1 MKRRFTAVVMVA
13 AAVMLMMIP
22 LQGLA
27 ATPTETVENGVNKV
41 IATLGD
47 PAFKAKAKN
56 EQIAQ
61 IGTEIDT
68 IFDFKE
74 LSRRTLGRE
83 WKKMKP
89 EQQKEFVQLFKELL
103 QGVYA
108 DRLLAYSDQ
117 KVIFD
122 KETMLKK
129 GRAEVQSYLQTSD
142 GKKIPLFYRLTD
154 KSGSWKVYDVII
166 EGVSM
171 VKNYRTQFREIITKE
186 SPDKLLKILRE
197 KVGKG

>member
-1 MKRRFTAVVMVA
+1 MKRKFTGLIMILAVV
-13 AAVMLMMIP
+13 LMIP
-22 LQGLA
+22 LHGFA
-27 ATPTETVENGVNKV
+27 STPLETVQTGVEKV
-41 IATLGD
+41 LATLTD
-47 PAFKAKAKN
+47 PAFKAKSKD
-56 EQIAQ
+56 AQ
-61 IGTEIDT
+61 LSDLTGAIST
-68 IFDFKE
+68 IFDFDE
-74 LSRRTLGRE
+74 LSKRTLGKE
-83 WKKMKP
+83 WRKMN
-89 EQQKEFVQLFKELL
+89 EAQQKEFVELFRELL

-122 KETMLKK
+122 KENMLKK
-129 GRAEVQSYLQTSD
+129 GTAEVQSYLQTSD

-171 VKNYRTQFREIITKE
+171 VKNYRTQFREILAKD
-186 SPDKLLKILRE
+186 SPDKLLEILRS

>member
-1 MKRRFTAVVMVA
+1 MNKRFIGLLMILAICVA
-13 AAVMLMMIP
+13 LP
-22 LQGLA
+22 LQAFA
-27 ATPTETVENGVNKV
+27 ATPMETVENGVNTV
-41 IATLGD
+41 IKTLGD
-47 PAFKAKAKN
+47 PAFKAKAKE
-56 EQIAQ
+56 EQIAV
-61 IGTEIDT
+61 IGKEIDH

-74 LSRRTLGRE
+74 LSIRTLGRD
-83 WKKMKP
+83 WKKMSA
-89 EQQKEFVQLFKELL
+89 EQQKEFVKLFKQLL

-142 GKKIPLFYRLTD
+142 GNKIPLFYRLTD

-171 VKNYRTQFREIITKE
+171 VKNYRTQFRQILSKD
-186 SPDKLLKILRE
+186 SPDKLIEILRE
-197 KVGKG
+197 KVNNG

>member
-1 MKRRFTAVVMVA
+1 MNKRYTGVILILAIFFV
-13 AAVMLMMIP
+13 IP
-22 LQGLA
+22 LQGWA
-27 ATPTETVENGVNKV
+27 ATPKETVETGVNQV

-47 PAFKAKAKN
+47 PAFKAKTKD

-61 IGTEIDT
+61 IGEEINS

-89 EQQKEFVQLFKELL
+89 EQQKEFVQLFRELL

-117 KVIFD
+117 KIIFG

-171 VKNYRTQFREIITKE
+171 VKNYRTQFRQILAKG
-186 SPDKLLKILRE
+186 SHDKLLKILRD

>member
-1 MKRRFTAVVMVA
+1 MNKRFIKLFLVLAIFVVLPFQA
-13 AAVMLMMIP
+13 Y
-22 LQGLA
+22 G
-27 ATPTETVENGVNKV
+27 ATPTETVESGVNKLV
-41 IATLGD
+41 KMLDD
-47 PAFKAKAKN
+47 PAFKAQPKKDRI
-56 EQIAQ
+56 ELLSK
-61 IGTEIDT
+61 EIET
-68 IFDFKE
+68 IFDFRE

-89 EQQKEFVQLFKELL
+89 EQQKEFVELFRKLL

-117 KVIFD
+117 KIIFD
-122 KETMLKK
+122 KENMLKK

-142 GKKIPLFYRLTD
+142 GKKIPLFYRLSN

-171 VKNYRTQFREIITKE
+171 VKNYRTQFRQILAKD
-186 SPDKLLKILRE
+186 SHDKLLEILRD
-197 KVGKG
+197 KVNEG

>member
-1 MKRRFTAVVMVA
+1 MNKRYIGAILILAV
-13 AAVMLMMIP
+13 LLMIP
-22 LQGLA
+22 LQGWA
-27 ATPTETVENGVNKV
+27 ATPKETVEAGVNKV

-47 PAFKAKAKN
+47 PAFKAKTKDQ
-56 EQIAQ
+56 QIAQ
-61 IGTEIDT
+61 IGEEIDM

-89 EQQKEFVQLFKELL
+89 EQRKEFVQLFRELL

-117 KVIFD
+117 KILFD

-154 KSGSWKVYDVII
+154 KNGSWKVYDVII

-171 VKNYRTQFREIITKE
+171 VKNYRTQFRKILAKD
-186 SPDKLLKILRE
+186 SPDKLLKILRD
-197 KVGKG
+197 KVAKG

>member
-1 MKRRFTAVVMVA
+1 MHKRFIGLLIILAVC
-13 AAVMLMMIP
+13 VMLP
-22 LQGLA
+22 LQGYA
-27 ATPTETVENGVNKV
+27 ATPKETVENGVNKV
-41 IATLGD
+41 IKTLGN
-47 PAFKAKAKN
+47 PAFKAKTKD
-56 EQIAQ
+56 EQINT
-61 IGTEIDT
+61 IGTEIDQ
-68 IFDFKE
+68 IFDFME

-83 WKKMKP
+83 WKKMSA
-89 EQQKEFVQLFKELL
+89 EQQKEFVKLFKELL

-122 KETMLKK
+122 KEIMLKK

-154 KSGSWKVYDVII
+154 KSGSWKVYDMII

-171 VKNYRTQFREIITKE
+171 VKNYRTQFRQILAKD
-186 SPDKLLKILRE
+186 SADKLIEILRE
-197 KVGKG
+197 KVNKS

>member
-1 MKRRFTAVVMVA
+1 MNKKITGLILTLAILLV
-13 AAVMLMMIP
+13 IP

-27 ATPTETVENGVNKV
+27 ATPKETVETGVNKV
-41 IATLGD
+41 LKTLGD
-47 PAFKAKAKN
+47 PAFKAKPKDQ
-56 EQIAQ
+56 QIAT
-61 IGTEIDT
+61 IGAEIDN

-74 LSRRTLGRE
+74 LSRRTLGKQ
-83 WKKMKP
+83 WKKMSAG
-89 EQQKEFVQLFKELL
+89 QRTEFVELFKELL

-122 KETMLKK
+122 KEIMLKK

-171 VKNYRTQFREIITKE
+171 VKNYRTQFGQLLAQDAPE
-186 SPDKLLKILRE
+186 KLLEILRD
-197 KVGKG
+197 KVKKS

>member
-1 MKRRFTAVVMVA
+1 MNKCCTGILLILAV
-13 AAVMLMMIP
+13 LLMIP
-22 LQGLA
+22 AQSYA
-27 ATPTETVENGVNKV
+27 ATPKETVETGVNEV

-47 PAFKAKAKN
+47 PAFKAKAKD

-61 IGTEIDT
+61 LGEAIDT

-74 LSRRTLGRE
+74 LSRRTLGRD
-83 WKKMKP
+83 WRKMKP
-89 EQQKEFVQLFKELL
+89 DQQKEFVQLFRELL

-117 KVIFD
+117 KIIFD

-171 VKNYRTQFREIITKE
+171 VKNYRTQFRQILAKN
-186 SPDKLLKILRE
+186 SPDKLLEILRG

>member
-1 MKRRFTAVVMVA
+1 MNRLITGMILIFAILVV
-13 AAVMLMMIP
+13 IP
-22 LQGLA
+22 LQSYA
-27 ATPTETVENGVNKV
+27 ATPKETVETGVNNLLK
-41 IATLGD
+41 TLGD
-47 PAFKAKAKN
+47 PAFKAKTKD
-56 EQIAQ
+56 EQITT
-61 IGTEIDT
+61 IGTQIEAV
-68 IFDFKE
+68 FDFTE
-74 LSRRTLGRE
+74 LSKRTLGRD
-83 WKKMKP
+83 WKKMSAD
-89 EQQKEFVQLFKELL
+89 QQTEFVKLFKQLL

-171 VKNYRTQFREIITKE
+171 VKNYRTQFRQILAKDP
-186 SPDKLLKILRE
+186 PDKLLKVLRD
-197 KVGKG
+197 KVNKG

>member
-1 MKRRFTAVVMVA
+1 MNKRSIGLLIILAMCVI
-13 AAVMLMMIP
+13 LP
-22 LQGLA
+22 LQGYA
-27 ATPTETVENGVNKV
+27 ATPKETVETGVNKV
-41 IATLGD
+41 IKTLGD
-47 PAFKAKAKN
+47 PAFKAKTKD
-56 EQIAQ
+56 EQISI
-61 IGTEIDT
+61 IGKEIDN

-74 LSRRTLGRE
+74 LSKRTLGRD
-83 WKKMKP
+83 WKKMSA
-89 EQQKEFVQLFKELL
+89 EQREEFVKLFRKLL

-122 KETMLKK
+122 KEVMLKK

-171 VKNYRTQFREIITKE
+171 VKNYRTQFKQILAKE
-186 SPDKLLKILRE
+186 SPDKLIEILRQ
-197 KVGKG
+197 KVE